1 MERTQQEGAP
11 RLLPRRVRAG
21 LRLCA
26 VANPPLDSFR
36 SVTFQG
42 GPGPP
47 VPGQTGFATT
57 AKFKAVLV

>member
-1 MERTQQEGAP
+1 MDSAGGGTEAP
-11 RLLPRRVRAG
+11 PAPVQAG

-26 VANPPLDSFR
+26 VANPPSDSFR